1 MFYKLYDKIASTC
14 KTPKHHFFVQ
24 IYLSQLYLQPNVI
37 VQPNTHTTLLYFLQH
52 SDVGYVWLCMGIDL
66 CDNISLLIATIVN
79 LKNFNFLVLIQKPM
93 YGTDH
98 TNKKWLKARCL
109 FFE

>member
-24 IYLSQLYLQPNVI
+24 IYLSQLYLQPNII

-52 SDVGYVWLCMGIDL
+52 SDVGFVWVLIYVIS
-66 CDNISLLIATIVN
+66 DNISLLIATIVN

-93 YGTDH
+93 YGTNH
-98 TNKKWLKARCL
+98 TN
-109 FFE
+109 